1 MHFLWGTRVL
11 REVLD
16 DNHLVLPNFPGPH
29 LPTFAVPVPI
39 RRTRHHHGRA
49 RTPRLL
55 PPPPLCTP
63 LSPSAT
69 SNLCNSL
76 ALRSSCKPRPIAD
89 CVCIGGSTCGVK
101 SFPASSLVLDR
112 TRHPRFCFHLFVAF
126 KCWVG
131 LVYSSDA
138 GASPRFLLF
147 WAISRYEVS
156 LLSGFLIK
164 RFLNFRVTGG
174 KWISV

>member
-1 MHFLWGTRVL
+1 VS
-11 REVLD
+11 
-16 DNHLVLPNFPGPH
+16 PNFPGPH
-29 LPTFAVPVPI
+29 LPTFVVPVPI
-39 RRTRHHHGRA
+39 HHTRHHHGCA
-49 RTPRLL
+49 STPRLL
-55 PPPPLCTP
+55 LPPPLGT
-63 LSPSAT
+63 LLFPSTT
-69 SNLCNSL
+69 SDLYNSL

-101 SFPASSLVLDR
+101 SFPTSSLVLDR
-112 TRHPRFCFHLFVAF
+112 TRHPRFCFHLFMVF

-174 KWISV
+174 KWVSV

>member
-1 MHFLWGTRVL
+1 VSL
-11 REVLD
+11 
-16 DNHLVLPNFPGPH
+16 NFPGPH
-29 LPTFAVPVPI
+29 LPTFAVSVPI
-39 RRTRHHHGRA
+39 RRTRHHHGHA
-49 RTPRLL
+49 RTPHLL
-55 PPPPLCTP
+55 PPPPLGTP
-63 LSPSAT
+63 LSPFAT

-76 ALRSSCKPRPIAD
+76 ALRSSCKPRPIVN

-112 TRHPRFCFHLFVAF
+112 TRHLRFCFHLFVAF
-126 KCWVG
+126 KYWVG

-147 WAISRYEVS
+147 WAISSYGVF
-156 LLSGFLIK
+156 LLSGFLVK

-174 KWISV
+174 KWVLV